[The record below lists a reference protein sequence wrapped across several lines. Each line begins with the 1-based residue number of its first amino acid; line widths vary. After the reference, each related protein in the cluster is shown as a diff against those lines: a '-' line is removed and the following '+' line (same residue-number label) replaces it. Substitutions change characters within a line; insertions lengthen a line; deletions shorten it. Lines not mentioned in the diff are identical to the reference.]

1 MAWRYGAGVALAFL
15 AATTGCGETP
25 DELARL
31 TGCLRKH
38 DTHVVDESPTMARL
52 ARRKGWKMQSLRVG
66 ANELTIVA
74 TPTTNAA
81 EQAQTTLRKAR
92 DAIDPNRPPP
102 HRRGKL
108 VYWWTATPSGSERA
122 VFQACGGS

>member
-15 AATTGCGETP
+15 ATTGCGDTP

-38 DTHVVDESPTMARL
+38 DARFVAESPATVQLLHRN
-52 ARRKGWKMQSLRVG
+52 GWRIQSLGVG
-66 ANELTIVA
+66 ANQLTIVA
-74 TPTTNAA
+74 TQTTDAA
-81 EQAQTTLRKAR
+81 RQAQTALRNATGV
-92 DAIDPNRPPP
+92 IDPTRPSP

-108 VYWWTATPSGSERA
+108 VYWWADAPSGSERA
-122 VFQACGGS
+122 MLQACSGS